1 MISTLFQ
8 TYISTVLLQGREDP
22 GRTEV
27 TLRRV
32 SAPMSV
38 MSMSMS
44 MSMSIPVSS
53 VDVGGLE
60 KERRVAA
67 TDVDPITPKLDVQSN
82 MPKAS
87 ETKAKAKIKTKG
99 SKSVKTDTIDATS
112 GSDSDTGSGSDSE
125 YIATIF
131 ACSS

>member
-1 MISTLFQ
+1 MISTLFR

-38 MSMSMS
+38 MSMS